1 MSRSYLSLGHKPGK
15 KGEAKGAKEKK
26 GGTGHLP
33 HNPAGPGLTAGRA
46 VGCALRE
53 GKSRELVDGF

>member
-46 VGCALRE
+46 AGRALW
-53 GKSRELVDGF
+53 ELG